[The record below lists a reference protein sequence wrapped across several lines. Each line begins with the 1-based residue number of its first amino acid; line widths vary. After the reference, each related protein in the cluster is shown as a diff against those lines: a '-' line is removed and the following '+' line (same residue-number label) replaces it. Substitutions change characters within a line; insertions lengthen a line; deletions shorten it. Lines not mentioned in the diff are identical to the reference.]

1 MHWEAQYPEPKKPKR
16 PRPFDN
22 YDAVTCVGFA
32 YAYMFAIMS
41 FNIFAFV
48 MIELL
53 WGTFVY
59 VRINEK

>member
-1 MHWEAQYPEPKKPKR
+1 MH
-16 PRPFDN
+16 RPFDN

-53 WGTFVY
+53 WGAFVY